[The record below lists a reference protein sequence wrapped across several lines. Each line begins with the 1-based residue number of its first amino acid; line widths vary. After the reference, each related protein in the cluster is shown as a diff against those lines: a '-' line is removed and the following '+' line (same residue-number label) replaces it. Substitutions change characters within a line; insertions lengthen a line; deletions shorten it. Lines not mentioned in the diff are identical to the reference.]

1 MGEEMEVKL
10 HIKLEDLDDL
20 KEVLKKLDEIK
31 KETPNVNFNVDV
43 MLHVSW
49 QKNN

>member
-1 MGEEMEVKL
+1 MVVKL

-31 KETPNVNFNVDV
+31 KETTNVSFNIG
-43 MLHVSW
+43 VSTV
-49 QKNN
+49 

>member
-1 MGEEMEVKL
+1 MEVKL

-31 KETPNVNFNVDV
+31 KETPNVNFNIE
-43 MLHVSW
+43 VSTV
-49 QKNN
+49 

>member
-31 KETPNVNFNVDV
+31 KETPNVNFNVE
-43 MLHVSW
+43 VSTV
-49 QKNN
+49 

>member
-1 MGEEMEVKL
+1 MEVKL

-31 KETPNVNFNVDV
+31 KETPNVNFNIK
-43 MLHVSW
+43 VSTV
-49 QKNN
+49 